1 MSLRPRSAKTITV
14 LSHVIISN
22 FDMSDSEE
30 DVLNELED
38 DIEENEE
45 QDIDEEL
52 LNTVADDLDNTED
65 GDEVCSFR
73 HMLVY

>member
-1 MSLRPRSAKTITV
+1 
-14 LSHVIISN
+14 
-22 FDMSDSEE
+22 MSDSEE